1 MTKKNFWLTALVIA
15 IIVIIDQ
22 VSKALIEVNLSE
34 SDKIT
39 LIPNFFYISLVYN
52 KGAAWGSLSDN
63 TLVLMLISIAASLA
77 GLYFC
82 VKNDFKTKKFYSF
95 ALSFIVAGAF
105 GNLYDRLYTV
115 VGAQKGVIDFLEFH
129 FGSYHFP
136 VFNIA
141 DSALVIGVILLLV
154 DIIFFEEKRRNA

>member
-82 VKNDFKTKKFYSF
+82 VKNDFKTRSSKNHT
-95 ALSFIVAGAF
+95 LSSQ
-105 GNLYDRLYTV
+105 NLTHTLSSSTTEV
-115 VGAQKGVIDFLEFH
+115 NISCCSH
-129 FGSYHFP
+129 FNDY
-136 VFNIA
+136 FN
-141 DSALVIGVILLLV
+141 
-154 DIIFFEEKRRNA
+154 